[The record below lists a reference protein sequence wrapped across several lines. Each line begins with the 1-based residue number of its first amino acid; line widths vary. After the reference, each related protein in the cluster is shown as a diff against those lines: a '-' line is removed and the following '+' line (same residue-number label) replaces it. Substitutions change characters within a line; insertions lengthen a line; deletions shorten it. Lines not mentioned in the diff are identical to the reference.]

1 LPFSYS
7 FLDERINN
15 TYLAERKTG
24 TILGIFAGLTVFVAC
39 LGLFG
44 LATFTTY
51 QRTKEIGIR
60 KVLGATVSN
69 IIRLLVTDFVK
80 LIGIAV
86 VIAVPFAW
94 WAMNQ
99 WLEDFAYR
107 IDIQWWMFAAAGL
120 AAVTIALLTV
130 GWQAIKAAVA
140 NPVDSLR
147 DE

>member
-80 LIGIAV
+80 LIAIALA
-86 VIAVPFAW
+86 IASPVAW
-94 WAMNQ
+94 WAMNK

-107 IDIQWWMFAAAGL
+107 IEIQWWLFALAGL
-120 AAVTIALLTV
+120 AA
-130 GWQAIKAAVA
+130 
-140 NPVDSLR
+140 
-147 DE
+147 